1 MENTEFTDRLK
12 LFIKSKRLGQT
23 KFEELVGL
31 SRGYISRVKPS
42 IGVDK
47 LLDIID
53 VFPDLNL
60 DWLITGKGEMID
72 PSPQSDPLGQI
83 TENLAESPTEY
94 KNKYMEILE
103 ENRKLRIEIEK
114 LRKIIEKKEKVKT
127 ETISG

>member
-47 LLDIID
+47 LLGIIE

-72 PSPQSDPLGQI
+72 PSALSDL
-83 TENLAESPTEY
+83 TEQTIGMVEEGDIEY
-94 KNKYMEILE
+94 KNKYLEMLE
-103 ENRKLRIEIEK
+103 ENRSLRIEIEK
-114 LRKIIEKKEKVKT
+114 LRKIIETKVH
-127 ETISG
+127 E